1 MIKRTFVL
9 FFCLAQ
15 ILAVSLFSQQSIA
28 SGMPGSGLNGFSLF
42 SIEATE
48 SPDCVIII
56 DETICKKNAIV
67 RADEAEWKESLSDL
81 LRHRHST
88 YRFQSIVSSF
98 CLSYNFASIPR
109 IIRESVKLTAVNK
122 GLLTLPDYY
131 SFLHRLCPF

>member
-15 ILAVSLFSQQSIA
+15 ILAVSLFSQQSKA
-28 SGMPGSGLNGFSLF
+28 SCMLDSGLNGFSPF
-42 SIEATE
+42 SIEETD
-48 SPDCVIII
+48 SPDCVIIV

-67 RADEAEWKESLSDL
+67 RADESEWKESLSDL

-88 YRFQSIVSSF
+88 YRFQSIVSHF
-98 CLSYNFASIPR
+98 CLSYNFTSIPR
-109 IIRESVKLTAVNK
+109 IVRESVKLTVINK